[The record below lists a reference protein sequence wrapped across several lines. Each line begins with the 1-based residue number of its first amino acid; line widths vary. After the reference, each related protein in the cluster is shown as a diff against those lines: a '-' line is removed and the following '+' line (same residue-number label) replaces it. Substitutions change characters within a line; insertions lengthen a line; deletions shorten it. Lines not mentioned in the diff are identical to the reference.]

1 MPERDLAPGRWL
13 DTTVRADP
21 GRGEQ
26 KHPSNPLRVEGIP
39 LLGPEQRRRIGAS
52 CNGQQASSPPH
63 ALDSTWDGQ
72 VFDFHGGI
80 YNQIDFTHS
89 TPAEDGSAC
98 IISQLSLSHA

>member
-1 MPERDLAPGRWL
+1 MPVDISRL
-13 DTTVRADP
+13 DIATPLPISA
-21 GRGEQ
+21 
-26 KHPSNPLRVEGIP
+26 SNPLA
-39 LLGPEQRRRIGAS
+39 LGLNGN

-63 ALDSTWDGQ
+63 ALASTWNGQ

-80 YNQIDFTHS
+80 YNQIDFTPS